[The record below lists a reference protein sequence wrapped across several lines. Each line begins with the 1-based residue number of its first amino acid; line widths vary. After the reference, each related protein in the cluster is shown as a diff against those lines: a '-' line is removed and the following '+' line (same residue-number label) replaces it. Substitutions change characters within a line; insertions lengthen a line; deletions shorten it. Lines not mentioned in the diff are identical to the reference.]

1 MLKST
6 KDELLMNLW
15 FYPIRIHNRFV
26 HTTEKE
32 NNQQHHPRIHLELS
46 DLVPA
51 QRAMGGCL
59 GSRRHGDNSSGES
72 SDFAGSGVGLGEGDC
87 RACPDQLID
96 FENWQLIYESFVGLI
111 HFYSRFLVENVNRI
125 WNILFWIW
133 CCKWQSVTIFKVH
146 KIIYF
151 L

>member
-72 SDFAGSGVGLGEGDC
+72 SDFAGSGVGLGGRRLQGLPLSADWFWELTADIWIFCGTD
-87 RACPDQLID
+87 
-96 FENWQLIYESFVGLI
+96 SFLFKI
-111 HFYSRFLVENVNRI
+111 FSWKCKLYIKHFVLN
-125 WNILFWIW
+125 LM
-133 CCKWQSVTIFKVH
+133 
-146 KIIYF
+146 